1 MYKQTFFKISTSITA
16 TIAKLDFKKL
26 EMQEKYDFSKVE
38 LQNRDT
44 YPKYFKKRLLVWFGM
59 NFVVDFFF
67 FAWFC
72 LFIKFINKKI
82 IKEIIEK
89 QRVDFILNKTK

>member
-16 TIAKLDFKKL
+16 TIAKLDFRKL

-44 YPKYFKKRLLVWFGM
+44 YPKYFKKGLLVWFGM
-59 NFVVDFFF
+59 NFVVVSVFFF
-67 FAWFC
+67 

-89 QRVDFILNKTK
+89 QRVVFILNKTK